1 MMDPN
6 SVAEG
11 ERMYGRGD
19 DFTVLPKKA

>member
-1 MMDPN
+1 MMDPD